1 MLCDLGYRPRLELDG
16 IEGDTVAFSAGS
28 GGVVEDTG
36 AGDRWRVRRA
46 TVELLIAIDEADVAI
61 PEDADDAG
69 VARANRLLAAWI
81 RELLG
86 FESVSMRLLF
96 GS

>member
-1 MLCDLGYRPRLELDG
+1 MLCDLGYRPRLDLDG
-16 IEGDTVAFSAGS
+16 LVGDTVAFSAAS

-36 AGDRWRVRRA
+36 ASDRWRVRRS
-46 TVELLIAIDEADVAI
+46 TVELLEML
-61 PEDADDAG
+61 DADPVETVTSDAE
-69 VARANRLLAAWI
+69 VVRRANRLLAAWI

-86 FESVSMRLLF
+86 ADSVPMRLLF